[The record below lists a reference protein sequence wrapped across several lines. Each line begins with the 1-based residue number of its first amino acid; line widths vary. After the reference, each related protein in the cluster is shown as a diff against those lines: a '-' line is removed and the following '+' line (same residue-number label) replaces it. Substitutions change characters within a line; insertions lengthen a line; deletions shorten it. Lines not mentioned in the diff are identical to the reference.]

1 MPVTS
6 NTSPIVAL
14 AKIGRLGVLK
24 ALYGTL
30 FITHFVKVESVD
42 RGREIGAPDALEI
55 ERAIDEGWIKVG
67 KLTRRQ
73 SLKIRRLVDE
83 ADIGLG
89 EAGALTLAKDRKM
102 MAILDD
108 KEARAIAKSWN
119 LEYTS
124 TVMVLYEAFVKNLI
138 SYDELIEDLAKLT
151 KVMWISTDVITEI
164 IKRAEKVRK

>member
-14 AKIGRLGVLK
+14 AKIGRLGLLK
-24 ALYGTL
+24 SLYEIT
-30 FITHFVKVESVD
+30 FISPFVKIESVD
-42 RGREIGAPDALEI
+42 KGKELGALDALEI
-55 ERAIDEGWIKVG
+55 ERAIDEGWIKVA
-67 KLTRRQ
+67 KLTRKQ
-73 SLKIRRLVDE
+73 SLSTRRLVSE
-83 ADIGLG
+83 ARIGLG
-89 EAGALTLAKDRKM
+89 EAGALALARDKGM

-119 LEYTS
+119 LRVTS

-151 KVMWISTDVITEI
+151 KVMWISTDVVAEI
-164 IKRAEKVRK
+164 LRRARKVVK